1 MIDEKESIVF
11 ELHSIMIKNAL
22 LFNLTFLEMI
32 AKVTGLGIDKGIKN
46 FISSIHSICDHG
58 SRSVGIVLPRRREIV
73 PHSDIVSH
81 SDLGFCY
88 FL

>member
-46 FISSIHSICDHG
+46 FIRSICDHG